1 MRIGGAHAD
10 QNLSRARLRCQ
21 CFNKLE
27 DFRPAEMAELDGSHW
42 TPRVTG
48 CSGEVFAVSSNS
60 VLRTLWCPTYQEVTV
75 KAPMKRLPLLPAE
88 RALKVIAGRWKAV
101 ILYHLFD
108 GPKRLSEL
116 KRLAPNVS
124 QKVLVQQLRE
134 MEEHGLVNREIYR
147 QVPPRVD
154 YSATP
159 LGLSLEP
166 VIMSLCEWGRRHA
179 AELNELD
186 GLMECEVG
194 RPARKPRLSS
204 KFDAMPIPVGQ
215 VLHR

>member
-1 MRIGGAHAD
+1 M
-10 QNLSRARLRCQ
+10 N
-21 CFNKLE
+21 
-27 DFRPAEMAELDGSHW
+27 
-42 TPRVTG
+42 
-48 CSGEVFAVSSNS
+48 
-60 VLRTLWCPTYQEVTV
+60 
-75 KAPMKRLPLLPAE
+75 APMKRLPLLPAE

-101 ILYHLFD
+101 VLYHLFD

-134 MEEHGLVNREIYR
+134 MEEHGLVHREIYR

-154 YSATP
+154 YTATP

-186 GLMECEVG
+186 GLMECE
-194 RPARKPRLSS
+194 A
-204 KFDAMPIPVGQ
+204 GQ
-215 VLHR
+215 VARTARRKSTAGTMRAPAGQELYR